1 MIGSGSAMRALGR
14 QRPTAGDRPRS
25 ADRRVPCRLTALVA
39 TAALAIP
46 ARGAS
51 AQTAAPA
58 ASRARAGPE
67 LRPYVGAFV
76 PTGVQ
81 RAALGNAV
89 VTGAQVGWQF
99 HRNLAVAGSFGWAPT
114 KSKQTVSVN
123 GRAFTGPREPLDL
136 FAYDVALEGR
146 GTSFQGF
153 AAWSTRPYLALG
165 AGGRTYRYR
174 DLDGADPQ
182 TNLVGHAAVG
192 LDVNPDAGRV
202 GLRLEARNNV
212 SAFRGL
218 LGESRAAQGRNDVQ
232 LSAGLTVRFAP
243 SAPGHPARRPRPP
256 RP

>member
-14 QRPTAGDRPRS
+14 QRRTAGDRPRS
-25 ADRRVPCRLTALVA
+25 ADRRAPCRLTALVA

-51 AQTAAPA
+51 AQTAA
-58 ASRARAGPE
+58 RAGRTAPAGLE

-81 RAALGNAV
+81 RAVLGNAV
-89 VTGAQVGWQF
+89 VTGARVGWRF
-99 HRNLAVAGSFGWAPT
+99 RPSVAVTGSFGWAPT
-114 KSKQTVSVN
+114 KNKQTVAID
-123 GRAFTGPREPLDL
+123 GRAFTGSREPLDL
-136 FAYDVALEGR
+136 FAYDVAIEGR

-174 DLDGADPQ
+174 HLDGADPQ
-182 TNLVGHAAVG
+182 TNLVGYAAVG

-202 GLRLEARNNV
+202 GLQVEARNNV

-218 LGESRAAQGRNDVQ
+218 LGEFRAAQGRNDVQ
-232 LSAGLTVRFAP
+232 LSAGLTVRL
-243 SAPGHPARRPRPP
+243 
-256 RP
+256 